1 MSVNAVEVEQLTVHY
16 EKTPVLWDV
25 TFAIPDGG
33 HLAAIIGPNG
43 AGKSSLLKALLG
55 IVRPI
60 SGKVNFYGA
69 PFASSSRRIAYIPQK
84 EEIDWNFP
92 ITAYEV
98 VLMGALAERRILGF
112 STKQDRQKARAMLEK
127 VGMSAFA
134 NRQISKLSGGQQQ
147 RLFIARAL
155 MQNADIYLMDE
166 PFAGVDAATQ
176 QEILDLFSLLKKEG
190 KTLLVVHHDLA
201 TVEKYFD
208 WVVILNTCLIGY
220 GPVAT
225 AFTTE
230 TLVRAYGRSPTL
242 LSEAVKR
249 NLDQQAGI
257 S

>member
-1 MSVNAVEVEQLTVHY
+1 VNAIEVEQLTIHY
-16 EKTPVLWDV
+16 EKMPVLWDV

-33 HLAAIIGPNG
+33 HLAAILGPNG

-55 IVRPI
+55 IVSPI
-60 SGKVNFYGA
+60 SGKVKFYGA
-69 PFASSSRRIAYIPQK
+69 SFASSSRRIAYIPQR
-84 EEIDWNFP
+84 EEIDWDFP

-127 VGMSAFA
+127 VGMSSFA
-134 NRQISKLSGGQQQ
+134 HRQIAKLSGGQQQ

-166 PFAGVDAATQ
+166 PFAGVDATTQ
-176 QEILDLFSLLKKEG
+176 QEILDLFHGLKKEG

-201 TVEKYFD
+201 TVEKHFD
-208 WVVILNTCLIGY
+208 WVVILNTCLIGC

-225 AFTTE
+225 TFTTE
-230 TLVRAYGRSPTL
+230 TLTRAYGKSPTL
-242 LSEAVKR
+242 LNEAVKR
-249 NLDQQAGI
+249 NLHQQAGI